1 VHLLDV
7 LGAPVV
13 GDPLPRLPA
22 VWPELEEGTARRV
35 VALQTAWEG
44 VRMAAPP
51 WVAVIREAMAEEA
64 VSTVMGRMVVLALT
78 KAYPDG

>member
-7 LGAPVV
+7 PGAPVV

-22 VWPELEEGTARRV
+22 VWPELEETTRQA
-35 VALQTAWEG
+35 VALQAAWEG
-44 VRMAAPP
+44 VRKAAAPWLAAIRAAMAAGAFAT
-51 WVAVIREAMAEEA
+51 AV
-64 VSTVMGRMVVLALT
+64 GRMVVLALT

>member
-1 VHLLDV
+1 MHRLGV

-13 GDPLPRLPA
+13 EDPLPRLPA
-22 VWPELEEGTARRV
+22 VWLELEETARRA

-44 VRMAAPP
+44 VRMAAAP
-51 WVAVIREAMAEEA
+51 WVAAIREAMAGEA
-64 VSTVMGRMVVLALT
+64 FSTAMGKMVAPALA